1 MIKVIENI
9 FSICRIKK
17 RYILLNLIG
26 ILLISLME
34 INIGII
40 FPFLSLLT
48 KNQSNLFEN
57 NSYLDFISLKVTNFE
72 KNIYLGVIFILLIF
86 IKNILIILISYLQK
100 KSFYN
105 IPKKLSI
112 LQLKATWLMV

>member
-34 INIGII
+34 IASIGII

-57 NSYLDFISLKVTNFE
+57 NSYLDFISLEVTNFE
-72 KNIYLGVIFILLIF
+72 KNIYLGVIFILLIFF

-105 IPKKLSI
+105 IQKN
-112 LQLKATWLMV
+112 

>member
-34 INIGII
+34 IASIGII

-57 NSYLDFISLKVTNFE
+57 NSYLDFISLEVTNFE
-72 KNIYLGVIFILLIF
+72 KYIFRCYF
-86 IKNILIILISYLQK
+86 YIIDF
-100 KSFYN
+100 FY
-105 IPKKLSI
+105 
-112 LQLKATWLMV
+112 